1 MSSTTESPAIG
12 SPAAGAGAA
21 RLRANIL
28 NLPECLG
35 QSVANI
41 APTLTPALN
50 ISVVAG
56 LAGVGSWLGYLIG
69 TIGMLFVS
77 ANIAS
82 LVRRHPLSGS
92 YFVYIGRTF
101 GAFAGMIA
109 GWSMIAAYL
118 MCAVAV
124 TVSETLFLDNV
135 FKALGLQAISP
146 PGWIVTILFLGLVG
160 FAAYRD
166 IRMSSRVAL
175 VLEGIS
181 VGLIVIITA
190 IVVVRHGTVIDP
202 VQLNIAK
209 LPFGGVMSA
218 LAFAVFSFVGFESAA
233 TLAKETRNPE
243 RTIPVAVTL
252 SAALVGIFFVVMAYF
267 MVLGMNDK
275 ADIIGNSSS
284 PFAEMTARA
293 GLASAAG
300 VVYFAAL
307 ISGFACALASVNA
320 GARLIYSMGRYK
332 FFHGTMGRVHAA
344 HRTPHLAVILSTLF
358 TLVASLLLL
367 PQGALNAFGYAG
379 TFSTFGFLVVYMLI
393 CLVSPVDQG
402 KAGVLKPQ
410 HIGIGV
416 IGAALMAFVIF
427 GSLYPVPPW
436 PYNIIPYL
444 FALYLGIGAAWFG
457 YLKVR
462 APQVLATMGHDME
475 M

>member
-1 MSSTTESPAIG
+1 MSTTTETPPIG
-12 SPAAGAGAA
+12 GIITDVA
-21 RLRANIL
+21 RPQLRSNIL
-28 NLPECLG
+28 RLPECLG

-56 LAGVGSWLGYLIG
+56 LAGVGSWLGYLIA

-77 ANIAS
+77 ANIAT
-82 LVRRHPLSGS
+82 LARRHPLSGS

-101 GAFAGMIA
+101 GPFAGMIA

-118 MCAVAV
+118 VCAVAV

-135 FKALGLQAISP
+135 LIAFGLKAFLP
-146 PGWIVTILFLGLVG
+146 PGWLISVLFLALVWL
-160 FAAYRD
+160 AAYRD

-175 VLEGIS
+175 VLEGVSIS
-181 VGLIVIITA
+181 IIVVITA
-190 IVVVRHGTVIDP
+190 IVVARHGTIIDP

-233 TLAKETRNPE
+233 TLAKETRDPE
-243 RTIPVAVTL
+243 RTVPLAVNL
-252 SAALVGIFFVVMAYF
+252 SAVLVGIFFVLMAYF
-267 MVLGMNDK
+267 MVLGMDDK
-275 ADIIGNSSS
+275 ADVIGNSSS

-320 GARLIYSMGRYK
+320 GARLIFSMGRYK
-332 FFHGTMGRVHAA
+332 FFSGHMGRVHET
-344 HRTPHLAVILSTLF
+344 HQTPHFAVTLSVLF
-358 TLVASLLLL
+358 TLVVSLALL

-393 CLVSPVDQG
+393 CLVSPVDQR

-410 HIGIGV
+410 HIALGV
-416 IGAALMAFVIF
+416 IGAALMAFVVF
-427 GSLYPVPPW
+427 GSLYPVPPY

-444 FALYLGIGAAWFG
+444 FAIYLAIGAAWFG
-457 YLKVR
+457 YLKAR
-462 APQVLATMGHDME
+462 APHVLATMEHDME
-475 M
+475 A